1 MLLKRV
7 YLIVALMLAGFVMAS
22 VSVWSLAFNVNS
34 SNVPAWTTGWLL
46 ARLPILVGV
55 LLVVGGFKLLSAT
68 RVPRPIDDVDDEDR
82 ID

>member
-7 YLIVALMLAGFVMAS
+7 YLIVALMLAGFIMAS
-22 VSVWSLAFNVNS
+22 VSVWSLAFNFNS
-34 SNVPAWTTGWLL
+34 SNVPAWTTSWLL
-46 ARLPILVGV
+46 ARLPILIGV

>member
-1 MLLKRV
+1 MLMKRV

-22 VSVWSLAFNVNS
+22 ISVWSLAFNFNS
-34 SNVPAWTTGWLL
+34 SNVPAWTARWLI

-55 LLVVGGFKLLSAT
+55 LLVIGGFRLLSAT
-68 RVPRPIDDVDDEDR
+68 RVPRPIDDAEDEDR